1 MKKVLSIIAA
11 GLAVM
16 TVFSCVKEEK
26 KVIFDPSDVV
36 APVINDYEITDNAL
50 AVRYTPAKFPERIQD
65 AVHGIVLTNVDGKAV
80 AVELAT
86 SEKEKGVLSAS
97 KSVLNKALAA
107 EGVEEGALCNFSF
120 IVRATL
126 AVADFTIDSKTSA
139 EVSDYELPTM
149 PSNPWIDFKEVSAWG
164 VTGSIASAGLN
175 WDNDIVMYTDGGR
188 HVARNVKLTPSDQ
201 FKFRK
206 DHAWGENFGGEGDVE
221 PFICELGT
229 EYVAVG
235 GGKNLGVATEGV
247 YDLLLDTDAGTF
259 TVTEAFIT
267 YPGFDEDSPW
277 SVIGAIESFEM
288 NWDKDIA
295 MTTDGEWHVAEG
307 VELKATDQFKF
318 RKDQAWGENFGAEGE
333 VEPFVCELD
342 TEYPA
347 SAGGKNLA
355 VAADGAYDLLVN
367 PEAKLFKIV
376 ETLGGKSGLIGGD
389 EPGPQPPAV
398 TGWNIIGL
406 NGDWEHDILA
416 TENNG
421 IWTAYITAEADTEF
435 KWRKDGAWDEDYG
448 GEFVALDKPFKAVS
462 GGSNIK
468 IGAGFWK
475 VVLNTNDLTI
485 TISNGQVWSLIGVN
499 GDWSTDIDMTLTD
512 GKWVSPLTKITGE
525 FKIRENHAWD
535 NDRGG
540 TFVAVGRPFEAVA
553 GGGNITVPE
562 GNYVVTYDPTAETIV
577 IDETG
582 WGLVGT
588 INSWGESPDIIL
600 KEDGLFLVAKNVAL
614 TENDEIKL
622 RYNSD
627 WDVNRGGRTAVGQAV
642 KVEQNGPNIKPGV
655 AGNYD
660 IWYRPDNEVL
670 FVMQAGSE
678 LSYWGVVGTINGW
691 SAPDRIMYVN
701 ESGELVSDEFT
712 VTSADA
718 IKIRMNETWTVDRGG
733 SFSDLGEAF
742 AVTQGGANI
751 AVGRDAKIYVSYNPT
766 NETITLF
773 GEYTGEAPE
782 ELWSLIGVNGDWETD
797 IDMTLTDGKWVSPAV
812 KMSGSFK
819 LRMNHAWA
827 VDRGG
832 TLVAIGEPFE
842 AVAGGDNIALP
853 SEDTYVVTYDCQ
865 AETIVV
871 EKAGGQPAAGVTID
885 GDMSDWDGIE
895 GATSDGV
902 YKSLKATNDDEFFY
916 IYSMRNKKRGNE
928 LWGSSKGYYYYDFDM
943 DNNPDTGD
951 YAEGSHGN
959 FEAWMYLYLF
969 GGSAD
974 APDFWESPKG
984 DGKPS
989 SSVIANVLC
998 KGVVDDNPNEDGLI
1012 ETEVRIPRANL
1023 PAVEKGQTIS
1033 ITSWGNKDANL
1044 MKVTFTVK

>member
-11 GLAVM
+11 GLAAM
-16 TVFSCVKEEK
+16 TVFSCVKEEN

-36 APVINDYEITDNAL
+36 APVVNDYEITDNAL
-50 AVRYTPAKFPERIQD
+50 AVHYTPAKFAEGIQN

-80 AVELAT
+80 ETELAT
-86 SEKEKGVLSAS
+86 SEKEAGVLSVS
-97 KSVLNKALAA
+97 KSALNKALAA
-107 EGVEEGALCNFSF
+107 EGVEEGAVCSFSF

-126 AVADFTIDSKTSA
+126 AVANFVIDSKNSGD
-139 EVSDYELPTM
+139 VSSYELPAT

-175 WDNDIVMYTDGGR
+175 WDKDIVMYTDGGR

-221 PFICELGT
+221 PFVCELGT

-235 GGKNLGVATEGV
+235 GGKNLGVAAEGV

-259 TVTEAFIT
+259 TVTEAFVT

-277 SVIGAIESFEM
+277 SVIGSIESFEM

-295 MTTDGEWHVAEG
+295 MTTNGEWHVAEG
-307 VELKATDQFKF
+307 VELKTSDQFKF
-318 RKDQAWGENFGAEGE
+318 RKDQAWGENFGAEGD
-333 VEPFVCELD
+333 VEPFVCDLD
-342 TEYPA
+342 VEYTANP
-347 SAGGKNLA
+347 GGKNLA
-355 VAADGAYDLLVN
+355 VAADGTYDLLVN
-367 PEAKLFKIV
+367 PEAKLFKVV
-376 ETLGGKSGLIGGD
+376 ESLGGKSGLVGGGD
-389 EPGPQPPAV
+389 GPGPQPPAV

-406 NGDWEHDILA
+406 NGDWENDVLA
-416 TENNG
+416 TEDNG
-421 IWTAYITAEADTEF
+421 VWTAYITAEGDTEF
-435 KWRKDGAWDEDYG
+435 KWRKDGAWEEDYG
-448 GEFVALDKPFKAVS
+448 GVFVALDEPFAAVA
-462 GGSNIK
+462 GGANIK

-499 GDWSTDIDMTLTD
+499 GNWDADIDMVLTD
-512 GKWVSPLTKITGE
+512 GKWVSPVTKIAGE
-525 FKIRENHAWD
+525 FKIRENHAWK

-540 TFVAVGRPFEAVA
+540 SFTAVGEPFEAVA
-553 GGGNITVPE
+553 GGGNINVPE

-588 INSWGESPDIIL
+588 ITAWGESPDIIL
-600 KEDGLFLVAKNVAL
+600 KEEGLFLVARNVAL
-614 TENDEIKL
+614 NETDEIKL
-622 RYNSD
+622 RYKSS
-627 WDVNRGGRTAVGQAV
+627 WDVNRGGRTAVGKAV
-642 KVEQNGPNIKPGV
+642 KVAQDGANIKPGV

-660 IWYRPDNEVL
+660 IWYRPDSDVL
-670 FVMQAGSE
+670 FVMTAGSE

-691 SAPDRIMYVN
+691 AAPDKIMYED
-701 ESGELVSDEFT
+701 ESGKLVSDEFEI
-712 VTSADA
+712 TSTDA

-733 SFSDLGEAF
+733 TFNELGEPF

-751 AVGRDAKIYVSYNPT
+751 VVGRDAKISVSYDSE
-766 NETITLF
+766 NEMITLF
-773 GEYTGEAPE
+773 GEYTGEAPD

-819 LRMNHAWA
+819 LRMNHAWG

-832 TLVAIGEPFE
+832 TLVALGEPFA

-853 SEDTYVVTYDCQ
+853 AEDTYVVTYDRQ

-871 EKAGGQPAAGVTID
+871 EKAGGQSAANITID
-885 GDMSDWDGIE
+885 GDMSDWAGVTTGVVTEADPGVYQAFKVYNDDNNLYFYSKRDNRAAIWGGNGYFYYDIDADNNAGTGVEKDGITGLE
-895 GATSDGV
+895 TWM
-902 YKSLKATNDDEFFY
+902 Y
-916 IYSMRNKKRGNE
+916 IKPFA
-928 LWGSSKGYYYYDFDM
+928 GSS
-943 DNNPDTGD
+943 
-951 YAEGSHGN
+951 AEPA
-959 FEAWMYLYLF
+959 FATEV
-969 GGSAD
+969 
-974 APDFWESPKG
+974 KG
-984 DGKPS
+984 DAYPS
-989 SSVIANVLC
+989 KSVIANLHFAGVNSESYVEVEVSVPLADVGVK
-998 KGVVDDNPNEDGLI
+998 KGD
-1012 ETEVRIPRANL
+1012 
-1023 PAVEKGQTIS
+1023 TILVY
-1033 ITSWGNKDANL
+1033 SWSNKDGYDVQH
-1044 MKVTFTVK
+1044 KPVTITIK